1 VTSGLPNPWV
11 IGSRRRARDT
21 NAVIVP
27 GVDGVLIVASRSNTR
42 SRGLIVRKTVRCAN
56 ERCLTTVRQVV
67 QVATV

>member
-1 VTSGLPNPWV
+1 MPNPWV
-11 IGSRRRARDT
+11 IGSRRRVQDT

-27 GVDGVLIVASRSNTR
+27 DVDGVLIVASRSNLAR
-42 SRGLIVRKTVRCAN
+42 LIVRKSVRCAN